1 MRYELEDRARQTRGE
16 DDPQPLR
23 WRHRVGHVETQQ
35 RPTRRN
41 EQQNPAAEPP
51 QLWTPLCRSSHQSRL
66 PKLWRSHPR
75 EDPLKWQERQIS
87 YSFFSRRRHYASLKL
102 NSEQSGSLLLTLA
115 PRAVAACDDAVNEFC
130 KDVPVAVRNQKRN
143 SALDVSMSRD
153 EWTTMAKP
161 LGQLL
166 SAIVDGWKRSAADN

>member
-1 MRYELEDRARQTRGE
+1 MTSSILASGLRNTTR
-16 DDPQPLR
+16 
-23 WRHRVGHVETQQ
+23 
-35 RPTRRN
+35 
-41 EQQNPAAEPP
+41 
-51 QLWTPLCRSSHQSRL
+51 LCRLGPGANKKAPPMTVSGVVCKEISSVDSGITPRWKSHRGCVLSCAIE
-66 PKLWRSHPR
+66 RSVSPSVDTVAAASPR
-75 EDPLKWQERQIS
+75 ATRKSGE
-87 YSFFSRRRHYASLKL
+87 
-102 NSEQSGSLLLTLA
+102 SGSLLLTLA